1 MARKSR
7 IGNNVQFPIND
18 VLYNWKIAIYTRL
31 SVDDGD
37 DIEQNSIGNQKKI
50 CMAYLPNI
58 TDGTL
63 INIYIDNGFS
73 GMNYSRPDFQK
84 MYDAI
89 INGDINCVIVKD
101 VSRFGR
107 HYLITSEYLQRTF
120 PNIGVRFISVND
132 NYDSLDGDADIEGL
146 LLPFKMIL
154 NDSYARD
161 ISKKI
166 RSSISTKMN
175 AGEFLPS
182 VSSIPFGYI
191 RNSEKNTFDVD
202 NEAAHI
208 VSEIF
213 DMRMRH
219 FSYNAIAKELNS
231 KGIVSPGKLRFI
243 RGVTKAKRYENSEWT
258 STTVSAILSDQ
269 VYIGS
274 RIHGKVGRDRLG
286 ESKKRRNE
294 DEWQIHTKM
303 HQAIISDEVF
313 YKVQEINRVEAER
326 RNSFDIG
333 GDCKLDTRE
342 LFKNK
347 LYCGDCGKKMIGCK
361 RNQRKSSNLSPTVFF
376 QCYEYL
382 HSNRIRCFNHYIPQ
396 EKLVDTLMNIMES
409 QVAISGDVEM
419 MINTNLKTLK
429 NNCKAADILKSIV
442 VKRKNIE
449 SKLEKLLIN
458 LATELIDRDEYEYT
472 KSRYLNQI
480 AELQSSE
487 IEAEKSLMLL
497 KEKTAKAQQWVES
510 VKNFKKVPELT
521 REIVELLVSRILIF
535 SNGHIHVELNYE
547 NPYVDFML
555 EKEGE

>member
-84 MYDAI
+84 MYNAI